1 LKKVK
6 WNCPDCENGFTRKWN
21 LIRHIKNIH
30 HNKQISV
37 KHPPF
42 EIDDNI
48 INLKTS
54 ELLDLLKKKLNFN
67 PAKNL
72 YPFQNNNKYNNQN
85 LIPQQYNP
93 NTTTTNIVKDNSK
106 ENEFAMNEK
115 NLEII
120 VEQIYPKFEKLEKL
134 IISDKPNPTKNHLM
148 GKILAD
154 AFIDKDPSGFLDK
167 SIKNFQKQYQLNRI
181 LEYVSVFY
189 GINKIDAWILLIHNV
204 RNRLFKKA
212 YE

>member
-1 LKKVK
+1 MKKVK
-6 WNCPDCENGFTRKWN
+6 WTCPGCQNGFSRKWN

-30 HNKQISV
+30 HKEISV

-42 EIDDNI
+42 EIDGSI
-48 INLKTS
+48 INMKNS

-72 YPFQNNNKYNNQN
+72 NPFQDNNKYNNQN
-85 LIPQQYNP
+85 LIPPQHNP
-93 NTTTTNIVKDNSK
+93 NTHTTVKDNSK

-115 NLEII
+115 NLDII
-120 VEQIYPKFEKLEKL
+120 IEQIYPKFEKLERL
-134 IISDKPNPTKNHLM
+134 IISGMPSPIKNHLL

-154 AFIDKDPSGFLDK
+154 AFIDKDPLGFLDK
-167 SIKNFQKQYQLNRI
+167 TIKNLQTKYQLNRI
-181 LEYVSVFY
+181 LEYVSFFY
-189 GINKIDAWILLIHNV
+189 GTNKTDAWVLLIHNV